1 MAGIE
6 QLEIHSKAY
15 IVRWVKVDAGHTI
28 SWSVQ
33 PHRKSINFAI
43 VKHPGTG
50 GTTFSSH
57 PDDLAG
63 LEQHTDGAAE
73 SKPGLFAK
81 RDVSTAQDQLAKK
94 GFIPIKWHGKCE
106 ADKVSVGTY
115 DVTQG
120 GMFGLVFD
128 NTFSKQTSKTATFV
142 LLTYPTGVPP
152 QTARHLPNLQAGP
165 AASTSRSSLGKL
177 TNSPHVGGVKSESV
191 DSLHS
196 HGRAGRALS
205 TAGKSDGG
213 VPSSY
218 HVGVLLKRRRKK
230 GQGYARRFFSL
241 DYTTCTLSY
250 YHNRNSSALRG
261 AIPLSL
267 AAIAADER
275 RREITID
282 SGAEVWHLKASNA
295 KEFSDWARALERA
308 SKIARGL
315 ESTVSDP
322 APETQGRGGPQP
334 TPTVREMQQEE
345 DRDWRHVESLVSR
358 IVGTRDALRRLVK
371 DLAVEKRPSSNHGSY
386 LSPNTPTVP
395 EDSDGYFTP
404 QPDNKRPFW
413 KRKASGT
420 SSPLTP
426 QSVQT
431 AASGSLAV
439 PAPAATSTSV
449 PNGSKSG
456 GAVQEDQDMHD
467 HCAALLKDLDSVV
480 SEFSALLNTSKRRRI
495 PAQAPVAPRMSMES
509 TASTVEEFFD
519 AEAGDADKSQSQVM
533 RIDHQSEEDT
543 AASDAEEVSIHDSS
557 SVSSVA
563 DEEVTHTGD
572 GVSSLFP
579 VKPKSLS
586 PLPITDV
593 VARRKTIPPAKMLPP
608 SLIAFVRKNVGKDL
622 STISMPVSANEPI
635 SFLQRMAEQLEYAQ
649 LLDAAAQ
656 HSQPQQRLL
665 RVAAFAIS
673 QFSNGRAKERAIR
686 KPFNPLLGETFEL
699 VRSEA
704 ESAPPGGFRLLVEK
718 VSHRPVR
725 LAMQAD
731 SAHWSFGQSPAP
743 TQKFWGKSAELTTD
757 GRVRVSLRLPG
768 NDGGDEHY
776 SWNTATVFLR
786 NVVMGEKYVEPVGT
800 MHVCNDST
808 GAKAV
813 VEFRSKGVF
822 GGRGEEV
829 QVDVLGPD
837 GAHTGLSMNG
847 TWTGALKAMPGGQEV
862 WRAGSLVEN
871 AGGTY
876 GLTTFAASL
885 NEITPVEEGKLP
897 PTDCRLRPDQ
907 RLAEQGELDRAEES
921 KVRLEE
927 AQRQRRKEM
936 EERGEEYRPR
946 WFVKAAATGQD
957 GEEVWRLKGGKDGYW
972 EERAKGA
979 WPGPPRGIRIAIDR
993 GGTFTDCVGSSPD
1006 SGRADVVIKLL
1017 SEDPANYSDAPL
1029 EGIRRILSH
1038 FSPGSGGPEEEI
1050 PRGQALDTSRI
1061 DSIRM
1066 GTTVATNALLERKG
1080 ERIALVV
1087 TEGFGDC
1094 LVIGNQSR
1102 PRIFDLAIRKPEVLY
1117 ESVVEVGERVTLE
1130 DYAED
1135 PERRV
1140 TTVGVRVGSAEAKG
1154 AELVMGLSGEAVRVL
1169 RRPDREVV
1177 RKQLQRV
1184 FDEEGIRSIA
1194 VCLMHAYTF
1203 PDHEALVGEVAR
1215 EIGFRHISLSHELMP
1230 MIKLVPRATS
1240 VCADAYLTPAIKRY
1254 IAGFQQGFEG
1264 GLGTKSVARGEGG
1277 RGARCE
1283 FMQSDGGLVDVDRFT
1298 GLRAILS
1305 GPAGGVVGYAI
1316 TSYDENTKIPVI
1328 GFDMGG
1334 TSTDVSRYG
1343 EGRYDHTFETTTA
1356 GVTIQ
1361 SPQLDIN
1368 TVAAGGGS
1376 MLFFRNGL
1384 FVVGPDSA
1392 GAHPGPAC
1400 YRKGGPATVTDANLF
1415 LGRLLPEFFPKIFGK
1430 NENEGLD
1437 TEASRKVLQELAD
1450 QIYKETGKKMEVDEV
1465 AYGFLTV
1472 ANEAMTRPIRSITE
1486 AKGHD
1491 TSKHRLAT
1499 FGGAGG
1505 QHAVAIAKSLGIKQI
1520 LIHRYSSVLSA
1531 YGMALAD
1538 VVDERQE
1545 PDSTVWTDK
1554 SEVVDQLKKKVEGLK
1569 GKSRQALQEQGF
1581 EDSNIVV
1588 EEYLNMRYRG
1598 TESALMIVKPAD
1610 GGWDFGNAF
1619 VEHHRYEFGFTLDDR
1634 DIIVDDVRVR
1644 GIGKSFRYDEKSV
1657 DEQLKTVTRKDVSA
1671 AEKRHSEAKVYFEGG
1686 RADTPIYKLSD
1697 LSVGEVVKGPAM
1709 LADGT
1714 QTIVVTPN
1722 AAALVLETHVV
1733 IDMAEAEKDR
1743 YSKGS
1748 SGEREVDPILLSIF
1762 GHRFMAIAEQM
1773 GRALQ
1778 KTSVST
1784 NVKERLDFSCA
1795 IFDDAGGLVAN
1806 APHLPVH
1813 LGSMS
1818 TCVRRQAEIWKGK
1831 LKKGDV
1837 IMSNHPSYGG
1847 THLPDVTLVM
1857 PAFDEAGD
1865 KILFYAASRAHHAD
1879 IGGITA
1885 GSMPPHSR
1893 ELHQEGASIKSE
1905 KLVSEGKFN
1914 EARVVE
1920 LFYTEPAKQ
1929 PGCSGTRC
1937 LADNINDLR
1946 AQVSA
1951 NQKGISLIEGLIAE
1965 YGEETVQFYMVA
1977 IQRNAELQVR
1987 NLLRTVHDRFQGK
2000 DLSAEDFM
2008 DDGSPIRL
2016 KITIDPHKGEAV
2028 FDFAGTGP
2036 EVYGNINAPEAISYS
2051 AVIYTLRC
2059 MISEDIPLNQGC
2071 LVPITVKIPPHSLLS
2086 PSDNAA
2092 VVGGNVLTSQRVTDV
2107 IFKAFEACAAS
2118 QGDCNNLTFGFGG
2131 NVAGQ
2136 QAVRGFGYY
2145 ETIAGGSGAGATW
2158 EGTDGVHTH
2167 MTNTRI
2173 TDQEVF
2179 ERRYP
2184 ILLREFSIRKGSGGQ
2199 GQHRG
2204 GDGVVRD
2211 IEFRIPVQVS
2221 ILSERR
2227 VYRPYGMAGG
2237 GDAQCGLNLW
2247 VRRVPRKASWET
2259 RLRRLQNDNDD
2270 TQDNDDK
2277 DTAIE
2282 YEERTINLGAKN
2294 SAPMKAG
2301 DRIIVCTPGGGG
2313 WGRVGA
2319 EKALDR
2325 GTDPTQGWKRGSHAA
2340 REEMA
2345 LQA

>member
-33 PHRKSINFAI
+33 PHKKSINFAL

-50 GTTFSSH
+50 GTTLSSH
-57 PDDLAG
+57 PDDLGGG
-63 LEQHTDGAAE
+63 LEQHTDPGAE
-73 SKPGLFAK
+73 SKAGLFSK

-142 LLTYPTGVPP
+142 LLTYPTGAPP

-165 AASTSRSSLGKL
+165 AASTSRSSLGNN
-177 TNSPHVGGVKSESV
+177 TSSPRLGAVTSESV

-196 HGRAGRALS
+196 HGARARAQS
-205 TAGKSDGG
+205 SAGKSDAGP
-213 VPSSY
+213 PSTY

-250 YHNRNSSALRG
+250 YHSRNSSALRG

-267 AAIAADER
+267 AAVAADER

-282 SGAEVWHLKASNA
+282 SGAEVWHLKASNP
-295 KEFSDWARALERA
+295 KEFADWARALERA

-315 ESTVSDP
+315 ESAASEL
-322 APETQGRGGPQP
+322 APEAAPSGQGQGEPASKTPLATRGAQ
-334 TPTVREMQQEE
+334 QQEE
-345 DRDWRHVESLVSR
+345 DMEWQHVEALVSR

-371 DLAVEKRPSSNHGSY
+371 DMAAEKQTPANNHAAY

-395 EDSDGYFTP
+395 EESDGYFP
-404 QPDNKRPFW
+404 SQPEKRSFW
-413 KRKASGT
+413 KRKASGS
-420 SSPLTP
+420 SSPMTP
-426 QSVQT
+426 QSFQ
-431 AASGSLAV
+431 
-439 PAPAATSTSV
+439 PAPPTPA
-449 PNGSKSG
+449 PNGVKSHSG
-456 GAVQEDQDMHD
+456 GPREDRDTYD
-467 HCAALLKDLDSVV
+467 NCAALLKDLDSVV
-480 SEFSALLNTSKRRRI
+480 SEFSTLLHTSKRRRI
-495 PAQAPVAPRMSMES
+495 PAHAAAAPRKSMES

-519 AEAGDADKSQSQVM
+519 AEAGDLDKSQVM
-533 RIDHQSEEDT
+533 HIDHQSEEEEEEDT

-557 SVSSVA
+557 SVSSIG
-563 DEEVTHTGD
+563 DEDLLHAGD
-572 GVSSLFP
+572 GAGSLFP
-579 VKPKSLS
+579 TKPKSLV
-586 PLPITDV
+586 PLPVTDV
-593 VARRKTIPPAKMLPP
+593 VARRKTIPSAKVMPP
-608 SLIAFVRKNVGKDL
+608 SLIA
-622 STISMPVSANEPI
+622 TISMP
-635 SFLQRMAEQLEYAQ
+635 RMAEQL
-649 LLDAAAQ
+649 D
-656 HSQPQQRLL
+656 QPQHRLL
-665 RVAAFAIS
+665 RVAAFA
-673 QFSNGRAKERAIR
+673 ERAIR
-686 KPFNPLLGETFEL
+686 KPFNPLLGETYEL

-704 ESAPPGGFRLLVEK
+704 EVPGGAGGGGFRLLVEK

-725 LAMQAD
+725 LA
-731 SAHWSFGQSPAP
+731 SPAP

-757 GRVRVSLRLPG
+757 GR
-768 NDGGDEHY
+768 EHY
-776 SWNTATVFLR
+776 SWATATVFLR
-786 NVVMGEKYVEPVGT
+786 NVVMGEN
-800 MHVCNDST
+800 NDST
-808 GAKAV
+808 GAKAA

-829 QVDVLGPD
+829 QVEVFGPD
-837 GAHTGLSMNG
+837 GGHTGLSMNG
-847 TWTGALKAMPGGQEV
+847 TWTGALKVVPGGQEI
-862 WRAGSLVEN
+862 WRAGSLVDS
-871 AGGTY
+871 AASTY

-885 NEITPVEEGKLP
+885 NEITPIEKGKLP
-897 PTDCRLRPDQ
+897 
-907 RLAEQGELDRAEES
+907 RLAEQGDLDQAEE
-921 KVRLEE
+921 
-927 AQRQRRKEM
+927 RRFM
-936 EERGEEYRPR
+936 EEKGEEYKPR
-946 WFVKAAATGQD
+946 WF
-957 GEEVWRLKGGKDGYW
+957 EVWRLKGGKDGYW

-979 WPGPPRGIRIAIDR
+979 WTGSPKPQRGIRIAIDR
-993 GGTFTDCVGSSPD
+993 GGTFTDCVGNYNGED
-1006 SGRADVVIKLL
+1006 IVIKLL

-1029 EGIRRILSH
+1029 EGIRRIMAH
-1038 FSPGSGGPEEEI
+1038 FLGQDI
-1050 PRGQALDTSRI
+1050 PRGQPLDTSRI

-1080 ERIALVV
+1080 EKIALVV
-1087 TEGFGDC
+1087 TKGFGDC

-1102 PRIFDLAIRKPEVLY
+1102 PSIFDLAIRKPEVLY
-1117 ESVVEVGERVTLE
+1117 STVVEVEERVTLE

-1135 PERRV
+1135 PERTV
-1140 TTVGVRVGSAEAKG
+1140 TKAQARVGSPEAKES
-1154 AELVMGLSGEAVRVL
+1154 ELVMGLSGETVRVL
-1169 RRPDREVV
+1169 QRPERDAVRE
-1177 RKQLQRV
+1177 KLQKV
-1184 FDEEGIRSIA
+1184 FDSGIKSIA
-1194 VCLMHAYTF
+1194 VCMMHAYTF

-1215 EIGFRHISLSHELMP
+1215 EIGFQHISLSHELMP

-1254 IAGFQQGFEG
+1254 ISGFQQGFDG
-1264 GLGTKSVARGEGG
+1264 GLGSKSAKREEAGG
-1277 RGARCE
+1277 KGARCE
-1283 FMQSDGGLVDVDRFT
+1283 FMQSDGGLVDVDKFT

-1305 GPAGGVVGYAI
+1305 GPAGGVVGYAT
-1316 TSYDENTKIPVI
+1316 TSYDEKTKIPVI

-1384 FVVGPDSA
+1384 FVVGPESA

-1415 LGRLLPEFFPKIFGK
+1415 LGRLLPGFFPKIFGK
-1430 NENEGLD
+1430 NEDEGLD
-1437 TEASRKVLQELAD
+1437 PEASRKVLQELAD
-1450 QIYKETGKKMEVDEV
+1450 QIHRETGRKMGVDEV
-1465 AYGFLTV
+1465 AFGFLTV

-1505 QHAVAIAKSLGIKQI
+1505 QHAVAIAESLGIMQI

-1545 PDSTVWTDK
+1545 PDSTVWTTEGGD
-1554 SEVVDQLKKKVEGLK
+1554 VVDQLKCKMEGLK
-1569 GKSRQALQEQGF
+1569 DKARQALRDHGF
-1581 EDSNIVV
+1581 EDNEIVF

-1598 TESALMIVKPAD
+1598 TESALMIVKPSD
-1610 GGWDFGNAF
+1610 EDWDFGTAF
-1619 VEHHRYEFGFTLDDR
+1619 VEHHRYEFGFTLEGR
-1634 DIIVDDVRVR
+1634 DIIIDDVRVR
-1644 GIGKSFRYDEKSV
+1644 GVGKSFRYDEKSV
-1657 DEQLKTVTRKDVSA
+1657 DEQLKTVARKDVSA
-1671 AEKRHSEAKVYFEGG
+1671 ASRHSEAKVFFEGS
-1686 RADTPIYKLSD
+1686 RVDTPIYKLGD
-1697 LSVGEVVKGPAM
+1697 LSVGDVVKGPAM

-1733 IDMAEAEKDR
+1733 IDLPETEKDR
-1743 YSKGS
+1743 SAKCP
-1748 SGEREVDPILLSIF
+1748 EDREVDPIMLSIF

-1795 IFDDAGGLVAN
+1795 IFDASGGLVAN

-1818 TCVRRQAEIWKGK
+1818 T

-1837 IMSNHPSYGG
+1837 IISNHPSYGG
-1847 THLPDVTLVM
+1847 THLPD
-1857 PAFDEAGD
+1857 AGD

-1893 ELHQEGASIKSE
+1893 ELQQEGAAIKSE
-1905 KLVSEGKFN
+1905 KLVSEGKFD
-1914 EARVVE
+1914 EER
-1920 LFYTEPAKQ
+1920 Y

-1946 AQVSA
+1946 AQ
-1951 NQKGISLIEGLIAE
+1951 GLIAE

-1977 IQRNAELQVR
+1977 IQNNAEQQVR
-1987 NLLRTVHDRFQGK
+1987 ALLRTVHARFEGK
-2000 DLSAEDFM
+2000 ELAAEDFM

-2016 KITIDPHKGEAV
+2016 KIIIDPAEGAAV

-2051 AVIYTLRC
+2051 AIIYALRC

-2071 LVPITVKIPPHSLLS
+2071 LVPITVRIPPKSLLS

-2092 VVGGNVLTSQRVTDV
+2092 VVGGNVLTSQRVTD
-2107 IFKAFEACAAS
+2107 
-2118 QGDCNNLTFGFGG
+2118 GDCNNLTFGFGG

-2136 QAVRGFGYY
+2136 QEVRGFGYY

-2158 EGTDGVHTH
+2158 EGTDGVHVH

-2173 TDQEVF
+2173 TDAEVF

-2184 ILLREFSIRKGSGGQ
+2184 VLLREFSIRKGSGGR

-2227 VYRPYGMAGG
+2227 DG
-2237 GDAQCGLNLW
+2237 QCGLNLW
-2247 VRRVPRKASWET
+2247 VRKVRKA
-2259 RLRRLQNDNDD
+2259 NG
-2270 TQDNDDK
+2270 
-2277 DTAIE
+2277 
-2282 YEERTINLGAKN
+2282 GAGGEGEGEGDMAAD
-2294 SAPMKAG
+2294 APMKAG

-2313 WGRVGA
+2313 WGEA
-2319 EKALDR
+2319 DA
-2325 GTDPTQGWKRGSHAA
+2325 TQSWKKGSHAA
-2340 REEMA
+2340 REDMA